1 MNHRSKLLTLAILIA
16 FVGVLSFTA
25 TLQAQNLVTC
35 QVSGKEIKKSEAKGS
50 MEYEG
55 KTYYFCCEN
64 CKDSF
69 VKDPEKYI
77 NSEPGEHHEHGEDQE
92 PGESHEHGEHQEPG
106 ESHEH
111 GEHQEPGEEHGGD
124 AAVKCLV
131 MGHEIGDLE
140 EAESHEY
147 KGKTYYFCCAGC
159 KEKFVKDPEKYV
171 KSNGDKI
178 ICPVNGNEVKDPE
191 KATSSVYKGKTYYF
205 CCPGCKEPFD
215 KDPEKYLNKK

>member
-25 TLQAQNLVTC
+25 TLQAQDLVTC

-64 CKDSF
+64 CQDSF

-77 NSEPGEHHEHGEDQE
+77 NSEPGEHHEHGE
-92 PGESHEHGEHQEPG
+92 HMEHGEH
-106 ESHEH
+106 
-111 GEHQEPGEEHGGD
+111 GEHAENSMTCPVSGETFNKSED
-124 AAVKCLV
+124 T
-131 MGHEIGDLE
+131 
-140 EAESHEY
+140 ESMEY
-147 KGKTYYFCCAGC
+147 NGKTYYFCCAGC

-178 ICPVNGNEVKDPE
+178 ICPVMGNEVKDPA